1 MKSRDGTWE
10 EVEWIGSRTW
20 ASLDRALGG
29 GADQGADHHALQ
41 AAHQVNLES
50 EVGVLQ
56 GVVAGGVRPVL
67 GEGGG
72 GEEEGG

>member
-1 MKSRDGTWE
+1 MGPGRRWSGL
-10 EVEWIGSRTW
+10 VPGLG
-20 ASLDRALGG
+20 ASLDRSLGG